1 MGRDEKDMAHPK
13 QLPALRPSG
22 KGLLAPRDAPIDD
35 TRGPTL
41 HVRVRRR
48 GERRRDHL
56 RRYWFR
62 GVDELRRQQAG
73 GEPLEPPPASLDVL
87 V

>member
-1 MGRDEKDMAHPK
+1 MGRGGNNMAHPK
-13 QLPALRPSG
+13 QLPALGSSG
-22 KGLLAPRDAPIDD
+22 KGLLPPHHAPLDAK
-35 TRGPTL
+35 RGPTL
-41 HVRVRRR
+41 YVHVRRR

-56 RRYWFR
+56 RRYLFQ

-73 GEPLEPPPASLDVL
+73 DDPSDPLPGSLDVL

>member
-1 MGRDEKDMAHPK
+1 MGRDEKDMAPPK

-22 KGLLAPRDAPIDD
+22 KGLLPPRDAPIDAKG
-35 TRGPTL
+35 GPTL

-73 GEPLEPPPASLDVL
+73 DDPPKPPPRSLNVL
-87 V
+87 I